1 MPTIGS
7 ITKTV
12 RINPND
18 LEVIE
23 GIMKSEGVTWSGAVH
38 TLAENYQKSENSEGT
53 PTKEDGCKPLGK
65 PEDIENIRQM
75 GGFFGFDVEG
85 MIHLLSEG
93 LEGGYITVKEGK
105 LAGEIDLNLEDFYD
119 VCHDKGIEPQK
130 AIDKMVSMLWK

>member
-1 MPTIGS
+1 MTDR
-7 ITKTV
+7 TKPVSARLPVETV
-12 RINPND
+12 EEIEKRLKKEGLTLREL
-18 LEVIE
+18 LESYAE
-23 GIMKSEGVTWSGAVH
+23 GGV
-38 TLAENYQKSENSEGT
+38 Y
-53 PTKEDGCKPLGK
+53 TKNEPKGEIKPQEK

-75 GGFFGFDVEG
+75 GSFFGFDVEG

-105 LAGEIDLNLEDFYD
+105 LAGEIDLDLEDFYD

>member
-38 TLAENYQKSENSEGT
+38 TLAENYQKSGT
-53 PTKEDGCKPLGK
+53 PTKEDESECNPQGK

-75 GGFFGFDVEG
+75 GSFFGFDVEG

-105 LAGEIDLNLEDFYD
+105 IAGEIDLDLEDFYD